1 MLGVTALM
9 GSALYSRLALKP
21 RNEVAQEEYYRAVYV
36 LQSLGGPAA
45 EEEEVIPPRV
55 PYLDET
61 ESLLHHPDKILV
73 LQQVADMLAAADG
86 SRPRA
91 PLFEAYARL
100 ALGERERAAALLTRY
115 VIESEYSARHYS
127 LLCENL
133 YSLQDNTSLLLICR
147 EWAERDSICLEN
159 RAYYLWAVLHN
170 LGRHADAARSAEK
183 DAGCLGWR
191 AGVYAAKSRHAL
203 GEAAQAEQLVQ
214 KTVAR
219 FPNDGLQIRRLWEQ
233 LKDRETV

>member
-1 MLGVTALM
+1 M

-21 RNEVAQEEYYRAVYV
+21 RAALVQEEYYRAVYV
-36 LQSLGGPAA
+36 LQSLGGPAV
-45 EEEEVIPPRV
+45 EEEEAIPSRV

-86 SRPRA
+86 SRPKA

-115 VIESEYSARHYS
+115 VIENDYSARHYS

-159 RAYYLWAVLHN
+159 RAHYLWAVLHN
-170 LGRHADAARSAEK
+170 LGRYADAARSAEG

-203 GEAAQAEQLVQ
+203 GEAELAERLVQ

-219 FPNDGLQIRRLWEQ
+219 FPADRQQIRRLWDQ
-233 LKDRETV
+233 LRDRGTV